1 MPQQFLAISLES
13 FPELVFSAT
22 VSEARNRMAR
32 HLVTATGLSPANSSK
47 VACAHGMPLRIE
59 YLMRILILNLRP
71 ESLDA
76 TTRALSGQGYELVTE
91 SGLTVDQVLAL
102 SAEVL
107 VTEVTPSDLSCC
119 ALVTQLKSRPD
130 TESPLNI
137 VILVEGGALERA
149 RALDLGADA
158 AISFPFEPVEFV
170 ATVRA
175 QFRERKPQEELK
187 TMLKYAVQR
196 EHYAD
201 IAVESLSGPLAKR
214 RLWMIPAILV
224 LSAAAV
230 LAAVYLGVSS
240 RGTRK
245 ETRQLR
251 AEITRLNTSVG
262 QGDFQHRTE
271 FTRGVLDAQAHSESA
286 TRESLKAQSEDLHK
300 RVARGGSD
308 AESLKHQLADTQS
321 RLKLLE
327 SEGKIAENVVQNY
340 GPSVCLL
347 HVVVEFL
354 DKESGKP
361 IQVAVDSAGKPLVD
375 AKGMVTLDEGGPGPH
390 LQIDVFGTGF
400 VVKREGKIITNHH
413 VVEPWWKDD
422 DLKQLLDQG
431 ATAYALSYEVY
442 FPGKSEGLRA
452 KLDHISPKA
461 DLATLQLESPLPPKS
476 AVLELDDRT
485 QATVTGDAVVLIG
498 YPTGIEGILARA
510 GSDVSQKIIDSNGTQ
525 DVNRIMAQ
533 LASQHLI
540 RPTTTQGHIGD
551 VLDDKIVYDAATTSG
566 GSGGPLFNR
575 DGKVIGI
582 NFAILRDFGGSNLAV
597 PVKYAKDL
605 LR

>member
-1 MPQQFLAISLES
+1 
-13 FPELVFSAT
+13 
-22 VSEARNRMAR
+22 
-32 HLVTATGLSPANSSK
+32 
-47 VACAHGMPLRIE
+47 
-59 YLMRILILNLRP
+59 MRILILNLRP

-76 TTRALSGQGYELVTE
+76 TTQALSGQGYEVLTE
-91 SGLTVDQVLAL
+91 TGLTVDQVLAL
-102 SAEVL
+102 SPEVL

-119 ALVTQLKSRPD
+119 ALVAQIKSRPE
-130 TESPLNI
+130 TESPIKI

-149 RALDLGADA
+149 RALDLGADE
-158 AISFPFEPVEFV
+158 AISFPFEPVEFG

-175 QFRERKPQEELK
+175 QFRERKPQEELA
-187 TMLKYAVQR
+187 TMLKYATQR
-196 EHYAD
+196 EHFAD
-201 IAVESLSGPLAKR
+201 VAVESLSGGPLGKR
-214 RLWMIPAILV
+214 RLWMIPAILA
-224 LSAAAV
+224 LSTAAV
-230 LAAVYLGVSS
+230 LAGVYLSISS

-251 AEITRLNTSVG
+251 AEITRLNSNVG
-262 QGDFQHRTE
+262 QQGDFQRRTE
-271 FTRGVLDAQAHSESA
+271 FTRGVLDAQSQSTSA

-308 AESLKHQLADTQS
+308 AESLKHQLADTQN

-327 SEGKIAENVVQNY
+327 SEGKIAENVVQDY

-354 DKESGKP
+354 DKETGKA
-361 IQVAVDSAGKPLVD
+361 IQVAVDTAGKPLVD
-375 AKGMVTLDEGGPGPH
+375 AKGMVQLDSGGPGPH

-400 VVKREGKIITNHH
+400 VVTREGKIITNHH

-422 DLKQLLDQG
+422 DLKQLIDQG

-452 KLDHISPKA
+452 KLDRISSKA
-461 DLATLQLESPLPPKS
+461 DLATLQLESSLPPKS
-476 AVLELDDRT
+476 AVLQLDDRT

-510 GSDVSQKIIDSNGTQ
+510 GSDVTQKIVSSANGTQ

-582 NFAILRDFGGSNLAV
+582 NFAVLRDFGGSNLAV
-597 PVKYAKDL
+597 PAKYAKDL

>member
-1 MPQQFLAISLES
+1 MP
-13 FPELVFSAT
+13 P
-22 VSEARNRMAR
+22 
-32 HLVTATGLSPANSSK
+32 
-47 VACAHGMPLRIE
+47 RIE
-59 YLMRILILNLRP
+59 YVMSILILNLRP
-71 ESLDA
+71 EPLDA
-76 TTRALSGQGYELVTE
+76 TTRALSGQGYDLIVEN
-91 SGLTVDQVLAL
+91 GLTVDQVLAL
-102 SAEVL
+102 SPEVL
-107 VTEVTPSDLSCC
+107 VTEATPSDLSCC
-119 ALVTQLKSRPD
+119 GLVTQLKSRPE
-130 TESPLNI
+130 TESPLKIMI
-137 VILVEGGALERA
+137 VVEGGALERA
-149 RALDLGADA
+149 RALDLGADE
-158 AISFPFEPVEFV
+158 AISFPFEPVEF
-170 ATVRA
+170 AASVRA
-175 QFRERKPQEELK
+175 QFRERKPQEELT

-196 EHYAD
+196 EHFAD
-201 IAVESLSGPLAKR
+201 IAVESLSGPFGKR
-214 RLWMIPAILV
+214 RLWMVPAIFV

-230 LAAVYLGVSS
+230 VAAVYLGVSS

-251 AEITRLNTSVG
+251 AEITRLNSSLG
-262 QGDFQHRTE
+262 QGDIQRRAE
-271 FTRGVLDAQAHSESA
+271 FTRGLFDAQSRSASA

-308 AESLKHQLADTQS
+308 ADSLKHQLADTQN

-327 SEGKIAENVVQNY
+327 SEGKIAESVVQDY

-354 DKESGKP
+354 DKETGRP
-361 IQVAVDSAGKPLVD
+361 IQVAVDAAGKPLVD
-375 AKGMVTLDEGGPGPH
+375 AKGMVTLDSGGPGPH

-400 VVKREGKIITNHH
+400 PVKREGKIITNHH

-422 DLKQLLDQG
+422 ELKQLLDQG

-442 FPGKSEGLRA
+442 FPGKTEGLRA
-452 KLDHISPKA
+452 KLDRISSNA
-461 DLATLQLESPLPPKS
+461 DLATLQLDSPLPPKTS
-476 AVLELDDRT
+476 VLQLDDRP
-485 QATVTGDAVVLIG
+485 QATVSGEAVVLIG

-510 GSDVSQKIIDSNGTQ
+510 GSDVTQKIVTDTQ
-525 DVNRIMAQ
+525 DVNRIMSQ

-582 NFAILRDFGGSNLAV
+582 NFAVLRDFGGSNLAV